1 MSTEKRVFSRLF
13 EENKH
18 AAQLRAVERRLEK
31 IKKINLSSVQT
42 LLDNVDAFRD
52 AELDAVY
59 FAYERADEILD
70 KIYEFQ
76 QEISMEVD
84 NMVVNGMITS
94 LKDISETVLEAIMD
108 IEDKTN
114 ELGIEPDDIVDLP
127 MEFDGV
133 DGLKGRALAASDTVY
148 DEARNKYQEIRRE
161 MESGLADFWKS

>member
-52 AELDAVY
+52 AEIDAVY

-76 QEISMEVD
+76 QEISLEVD

-94 LKDISETVLEAIMD
+94 LKDVSETVLEAIMD

-133 DGLKGRALAASDTVY
+133 DGLKGRALAAADTVY

>member
-1 MSTEKRVFSRLF
+1 MSTKNRVFSRLF

-18 AAQLRAVERRLEK
+18 AAELRAVERRLEK

-42 LLDNVDAFRD
+42 LLDNVDGFID

-76 QEISMEVD
+76 QEISIEVD

-127 MEFDGV
+127 MEFGSV
-133 DGLKGRALAASDTVY
+133 DELKGRALAASDTVY
-148 DEARNKYQEIRRE
+148 DMARDKYQEIRRE

>member
-1 MSTEKRVFSRLF
+1 MSTKNRVFSRLF

-42 LLDNVDAFRD
+42 LLDNVDGFIE

-94 LKDISETVLEAIMD
+94 LKDISETILEAIMD

-127 MEFDGV
+127 MEFGSV
-133 DGLKGRALAASDTVY
+133 DELKGRALAASDTVY
-148 DEARNKYQEIRRE
+148 DIARDKYQEIRRE
-161 MESGLADFWKS
+161 MESGLADFW